1 MRSEPNDG
9 LNSRCSGAVAT
20 ALEPITEFNALDR
33 RPGALAGDDFSF
45 NSVRGG
51 PGWSARPLIGD
62 GPANAGSQM
71 RPLPLP
77 DAPVFQ
83 KLKNFAARKN
93 RTRSSDIC
101 EPLGKPGHV
110 QFQLIFAIAHPT
122 KIKRISHR
130 RNFEPRP

>member
-62 GPANAGSQM
+62 GPANPGSQM
-71 RPLPLP
+71 RPLPRP

-93 RTRSSDIC
+93 RTREIDAGRAEDRGRNVDLFEI
-101 EPLGKPGHV
+101 GARVPGRAGP
-110 QFQLIFAIAHPT
+110 QA
-122 KIKRISHR
+122 
-130 RNFEPRP
+130 